1 VWARARKTVYIPG
14 VAPRVLIIGGGL
26 AGLTAAFR
34 LDSAWQVVVLEAGAR
49 LGGQIDTEL
58 SDGFVIERGAEG
70 FVARSTAVPAL
81 AADLG
86 MPEGELIAQATLRS
100 YGFDGSTLI
109 ALEPGEA
116 ARFLGFQV
124 APEDLG
130 KGIRSMRRGMG
141 SLIWALAGNLR
152 ERVELRAGVRAAQ
165 VVPDAGGVRV
175 QLADGSAIEA
185 DAAIIATSAAVASE
199 LLAASTGASAQA
211 LAQAVTSSSVTV
223 ELAFAR
229 EAIAHALDG
238 SGFVVAEAAQQE
250 GLRACTFTSSK
261 FEDRA
266 PKGRVSLR
274 AFFRP
279 ADAEIAG
286 LDDAAWIAR
295 AVRGIAR
302 VLPVSGEQQRAWVSR
317 WPRALPVFDPTHRT
331 RVADLEAAL
340 AGSALAL
347 AGSAFHGSG
356 IDAAVRSGEAAALA
370 LGSTRRAP

>member
-1 VWARARKTVYIPG
+1 VSAVAR
-14 VAPRVLIIGGGL
+14 RVLIVGAGL
-26 AGLTAAFR
+26 SGLTAAFR
-34 LDSAWQVVVLEAGAR
+34 LAPDWDVVVLEAGAR

-70 FVARSTAVPAL
+70 FVARSSAVPAL

-86 MPEGELIAQATLRS
+86 MPEGELIGQATLRS

-130 KGIRSMRRGMG
+130 KGIRSLRRGMG

-152 ERVELRAGVRAAQ
+152 GRVELRPGVRAAQ
-165 VVPDAGGVRV
+165 VMPDAGGVRV
-175 QLADGSAIEA
+175 QLADGGAIEA
-185 DAAIIATSAAVASE
+185 DAAIVATSATVASE
-199 LLAASTGASAQA
+199 LLAASMGAPAQA
-211 LAQAVTSSSVTV
+211 LAHAVTSSSVTV
-223 ELAFAR
+223 ELAFVR
-229 EAIAHALDG
+229 DAIAHALDG
-238 SGFVVAEAAQQE
+238 SGFVVAEAAQHE

-279 ADAEIAG
+279 TDADIAG

-302 VLPVSGEQQRAWVSR
+302 VLPVSGEPLRAWVSR
-317 WPRALPVFDPTHRT
+317 WPRALPVFDAAHRA
-331 RVADLEAAL
+331 RVAELESAL
-340 AGSALAL
+340 AGGAVAL

-356 IDAAVRSGEAAALA
+356 IDAAVRSGEAAAVA